1 MARRQICELY
11 PPAGEKWVGT
21 HENGVVLLARET
33 REGRIDLAAGARSED
48 LDVQPHGAGRRFHV
62 AHRRLSSGPGWVDEH
77 GNPFGRGHQFAQ
89 EFQPLRPS
97 SAVKMLT
104 PVRLPPGRARLATSP
119 SLTGSSAATKT
130 MGIVAVAAFAAR
142 AAFAIVTITAT

>member
-33 REGRIDLAAGARSED
+33 REGRIDLAAGVRSED
-48 LDVQPHGAGRRFHV
+48 LDVRPHGAGRRFHV

-77 GNPFGRGHQFAQ
+77 GNPSGRGHQFAQ
-89 EFQPLRPS
+89 EFQPLRHQFGS
-97 SAVKMLT
+97 KNVDACQVA
-104 PVRLPPGRARLATSP
+104 PGRARLATSP